1 LGIENAH
8 GNILG
13 HFQFLTLWGKRKV
26 NLIMNKPVAKI
37 YNAPVGDDIITFE
50 TGRLAGQAG
59 GSVTVRIG
67 DTVVFCAA
75 TMSEEIKEGTDFF
88 PLTVDYEEKMYA
100 GGKIPGSFF
109 RREGRPGSE
118 AILVARLTDR
128 SIRPLFP
135 KQMFNPVQ
143 VILYSFSSDS
153 VNPLDVM
160 CINAASAALMI
171 SNVPWEGPIAAVRIG
186 RINGEFIVNPTY
198 AQIAESDLDLRI
210 AGSKDAIMMVECG
223 ANEVPEDVMVK
234 ALIFGHEAMQPMIE
248 LQNQMAEEIGKEKYV
263 LPEPESM
270 EDLMANVHSKTGD
283 AILNALNT
291 PHTKTEY
298 NEAVKEIQK
307 NLIEDMTADAEDADE
322 LTKKIKEAFHDVEKD
337 IIRKRIISDGIR
349 PDGRKSTEIRPI
361 WCEVN
366 YSPRAHG
373 SAIFT
378 RGETQALSI
387 ATLGTPRE
395 AQEIDTLSPETT
407 KRYMHHYNF
416 PSFCTG
422 EVKPS
427 RSSSRREIGHGN
439 LAERA
444 LIPVIPSEEEFPYT
458 IRVVSEI
465 LSSNGSSSMASVCG
479 STLSLMDAGVPIK
492 EPVAGIAMGLIKEG
506 NAYVILTDI
515 QGMEDHLGDMDFKVT
530 GTKNGITALQM
541 DIKIKGLSSDLL
553 SEALG
558 QACTAR
564 AEIMDIMLSV
574 ISKPN
579 ENLKDH
585 APRISV
591 MKVAV
596 DKIGAIIGPGG
607 KNIRSIQEDTNTKI
621 DIGEDGSVFIAA
633 TDSESE
639 MNARD
644 RISALIETAEVGR
657 IYTGKVVRVA
667 DFGAF
672 VEILPGTDGM
682 VHISQLD
689 TERVNKVEDIAE
701 VGDELTVMVTAIDD
715 NGKIRL
721 SRQAVLEGWTAEEAL
736 SHDKR
741 KPSTGGSSNRGDR
754 NSSRGSGN
762 RRPSSG
768 NNNRRNSNSGGN
780 SNNRY

>member
-1 LGIENAH
+1 M
-8 GNILG
+8 
-13 HFQFLTLWGKRKV
+13 V
-26 NLIMNKPVAKI
+26 NLIMNKPVAKM
-37 YNAPVGDDIITFE
+37 YNAPVGDDIVTFE

-67 DTVVFCAA
+67 DTVMFCAA
-75 TMSEEIKEGTDFF
+75 TMSEDAKEGIDFF

-109 RREGRPGSE
+109 RREGRPGND

-135 KQMFNPVQ
+135 EGMFNPVQ
-143 VILYSFSSDS
+143 VILYSFSSDDQH
-153 VNPLDVM
+153 PLDILS
-160 CINAASAALMI
+160 INAASAALMI
-171 SNVPWEGPIAAVRIG
+171 SNIPWEGPIAAVRIG
-186 RINGEFIVNPTY
+186 RINGEFVTNPTY
-198 AQIAESDLDLRI
+198 AQMEQSDLDLRI
-210 AGSKDAIMMVECG
+210 AGSKEAIMMVECG

-234 ALIFGHEAMQPMIE
+234 ALAYGHEAMQPMIE
-248 LQNQMAEEIGKEKYV
+248 LQYQMAEEIGKEKFELLAV
-263 LPEPESM
+263 ESL
-270 EDLMANVHSKTGD
+270 EDLMATVHDKTNE

-291 PHTKTEY
+291 PHTKAEY
-298 NEAVKEIQK
+298 SEAVKAIR
-307 NLIEDMTADAEDADE
+307 NDLIEEMTADMEEPEE
-322 LTKKIKEAFHDVEKD
+322 LTKKLKESFHDVEKE
-337 IIRKRIISDGIR
+337 IIRKRILTDGLR
-349 PDGRKSTEIRPI
+349 PDGRKSTDIRPI

-395 AQEIDTLSPETT
+395 AQEIDTLSPEKT

-422 EVKPS
+422 EVKPT

-444 LIPVIPSEEEFPYT
+444 LAPVIPSEEEFPYT

-492 EPVAGIAMGLIKEG
+492 EPVAGIAMGLVTDGEKH
-506 NAYVILTDI
+506 VILTDI

-541 DIKIKGLSSDLL
+541 DIKVKGLSSELL
-553 SEALG
+553 SEALE
-558 QACTAR
+558 QARGAR
-564 AEIMDIMLSV
+564 ASIMEIMLSE
-574 ISKPN
+574 IAKPN
-579 ENLKDH
+579 EKLKDH

-596 DKIGAIIGPGG
+596 EKIGAIIGPGG

-621 DIGEDGSVFIAA
+621 DIGEDGTVFIAA
-633 TDSESE
+633 IDGESE

-741 KPSTGGSSNRGDR
+741 KPSSGGGNRGGGSSFNR
-754 NSSRGSGN
+754 N
-762 RRPSSG
+762 R
-768 NNNRRNSNSGGN
+768 NNNRDNRDNRGRSSGSNNRNKD